1 MRVAKRLALKPCQ
14 LRQNL
19 DTWPSAS
26 SAFPHEMAHDIE
38 SQLAVCS
45 WSLQPETPEALV
57 AHLGEIGIPR
67 VQLALDPLREN
78 PGAWG
83 HTAELFAAEGI
94 ETVSGMFGTI
104 GEDYSSLDAIR
115 ETGGV
120 VPDEHWDA
128 NWANIQAVAAIADGL
143 GLKIVTF
150 HAGFLP
156 HEESDP
162 GFAKLL
168 DRITQIA
175 DVFDAN
181 GIALGFETG
190 QETADTLRLFLE
202 ILDRPSVG
210 VNFDPANM
218 LLYDKGDPIDALE
231 TLAPFLK
238 QCHIKDATQ
247 TKEPGTWGAEVTV
260 GTGEV
265 DWAAFFATLAK
276 LGYEGD
282 CCIEREADDQ
292 RVADIKTA
300 REFITQL

>member
-1 MRVAKRLALKPCQ
+1 
-14 LRQNL
+14 
-19 DTWPSAS
+19 
-26 SAFPHEMAHDIE
+26 MAHDIE
-38 SQLAVCS
+38 SRLAVCS

-57 AHLGEIGIPR
+57 AHLREIGIPR

-78 PGAWG
+78 PDTWG
-83 HTAELFAAEGI
+83 KTAVLLDAEGI
-94 ETVSGMFGTI
+94 EIVSGMFGTI

-115 ETGGV
+115 ESGGV

-128 NWANIQAVAAIADGL
+128 NWANIQAVASIAAGL

-156 HEESDP
+156 HEESDT

-168 DRITQIA
+168 GRITQIA
-175 DVFDAN
+175 DVFDASC
-181 GIALGFETG
+181 IELGFETG

-202 ILDRPSVG
+202 KLDRPSVG

-247 TKEPGTWGAEVTV
+247 TKEAGTWGAEVTV

-265 DWAAFFATLAK
+265 DWPAFFATLAK

-282 CCIEREADDQ
+282 CCIEREAGEQ
-292 RVADIKTA
+292 RVTDIKTA
-300 REFITQL
+300 RKFVTQLN

>member
-1 MRVAKRLALKPCQ
+1 
-14 LRQNL
+14 
-19 DTWPSAS
+19 
-26 SAFPHEMAHDIE
+26 MAHDIE
-38 SQLAVCS
+38 SRLAVCS
-45 WSLQPETPEALV
+45 WSLQPENPESLV
-57 AHLGEIGIPR
+57 AHLREIGIPR

-78 PGAWG
+78 PAAWG
-83 HTAELFAAEGI
+83 KTAELFAAQGI
-94 ETVSGMFGTI
+94 EIVSGMFGTI
-104 GEDYSSLDAIR
+104 GEDYSSLDAIK

-128 NWANIQAVAAIADGL
+128 NWANIQAVAGIAAGL

-168 DRITQIA
+168 GRITQIA

-181 GIALGFETG
+181 DIDLGFETG

-202 ILDRPSVG
+202 KLDRPSVG

-218 LLYDKGDPIDALE
+218 ILYGKGDPIDALE

-238 QCHIKDATQ
+238 QCHIKDATM
-247 TKEPGTWGAEVTV
+247 TREPGTWGTEVTV

-265 DWAAFFATLAK
+265 DWPAFFSTLAK
-276 LGYEGD
+276 VDFEGH
-282 CCIEREADDQ
+282 CCIEREADEQ
-292 RVADIKTA
+292 RVADIRTA
-300 REFITQL
+300 REFVTQL

>member
-1 MRVAKRLALKPCQ
+1 
-14 LRQNL
+14 
-19 DTWPSAS
+19 
-26 SAFPHEMAHDIE
+26 MAHDIE
-38 SQLAVCS
+38 SRLAVCS

-57 AHLGEIGIPR
+57 AHLREIGIPR

-78 PGAWG
+78 PDAWCK
-83 HTAELFAAEGI
+83 TAVLLDAEGI
-94 ETVSGMFGTI
+94 EIVSGMFGTI

-115 ETGGV
+115 ESGGV

-128 NWANIQAVAAIADGL
+128 NWANIQAVSSIAAGL
-143 GLKIVTF
+143 GLKVVTF

-168 DRITQIA
+168 GRITQIA

-181 GIALGFETG
+181 SIELGFETG

-202 ILDRPSVG
+202 KLDRPSVG

-247 TKEPGTWGAEVTV
+247 TKEAGTWGAEVTV

-265 DWAAFFATLAK
+265 DWPAFFATLAK

-282 CCIEREADDQ
+282 CCIEREAGEQ
-292 RVADIKTA
+292 RIVDIKTA
-300 REFITQL
+300 RKFVTQLN

>member
-1 MRVAKRLALKPCQ
+1 
-14 LRQNL
+14 
-19 DTWPSAS
+19 
-26 SAFPHEMAHDIE
+26 MAHDIE
-38 SQLAVCS
+38 SRLAVCS
-45 WSLQPETPEALV
+45 WSLQPETPESLV
-57 AHLGEIGIPR
+57 ATLLEIGIPR

-78 PGAWG
+78 PSVWG
-83 HTAELFAAEGI
+83 KTAELFAAQGI
-94 ETVSGMFGTI
+94 EIVSGMFGTI
-104 GEDYSSLDAIR
+104 GEDYSSLDAIK

-128 NWANIQAVAAIADGL
+128 NWANIQAVAGIATRL

-156 HEESDP
+156 HEEIDP

-168 DRITQIA
+168 GRITQIA

-181 GIALGFETG
+181 DIDLGFETG

-202 ILDRPSVG
+202 KLNRPSVG

-218 LLYDKGDPIDALE
+218 ILYSKGDPIDALE

-238 QCHIKDATQ
+238 QCHIKDAT
-247 TKEPGTWGAEVTV
+247 TTGEPGTWCKEVTV
-260 GTGEV
+260 GTGEG
-265 DWAAFFATLAK
+265 DWPAFFSTLAK
-276 LGYEGD
+276 VDFGGH

-292 RVADIKTA
+292 RVADIRTA
-300 REFITQL
+300 REFVTQL

>member
-1 MRVAKRLALKPCQ
+1 
-14 LRQNL
+14 
-19 DTWPSAS
+19 
-26 SAFPHEMAHDIE
+26 MANDIE
-38 SQLAVCS
+38 SRLAVCS
-45 WSLQPETPEALV
+45 WSLQPESPEALV
-57 AHLGEIGIPR
+57 AHLREIGIPR

-78 PGAWG
+78 PEAWG
-83 HTAELFAAEGI
+83 KTAELFAAEGI
-94 ETVSGMFGTI
+94 EIVSGMFGTI
-104 GEDYSSLDAIR
+104 GEDYSSLDAIK
-115 ETGGV
+115 ESGGV
-120 VPDEHWDA
+120 VPDEHWNA
-128 NWANIQAVAAIADGL
+128 NWANIQAVASIAAEL
-143 GLKIVTF
+143 GVKIVTF

-168 DRITQIA
+168 GRITQIA
-175 DVFDAN
+175 DVFDAK
-181 GIALGFETG
+181 GIELGFETG

-202 ILDRPSVG
+202 KLNRPSVG

-238 QCHIKDATQ
+238 QCHIKDATL
-247 TKEPGTWGAEVTV
+247 TKEPGTWGTEVTV

-265 DWAAFFATLAK
+265 DWPAFFATLAK
-276 LGYEGD
+276 LGYNGD

-300 REFITQL
+300 SEFVTQL

>member
-1 MRVAKRLALKPCQ
+1 
-14 LRQNL
+14 
-19 DTWPSAS
+19 
-26 SAFPHEMAHDIE
+26 MAHDIE
-38 SQLAVCS
+38 SRLAVCS

-57 AHLGEIGIPR
+57 AHLREIGIPR

-78 PGAWG
+78 PDVWG
-83 HTAELFAAEGI
+83 KTAVLLDAEGI
-94 ETVSGMFGTI
+94 EIVSGMFGTI

-115 ETGGV
+115 ESGGV

-128 NWANIQAVAAIADGL
+128 NWANIQAVASIAAGL
-143 GLKIVTF
+143 GLKTVTF

-175 DVFDAN
+175 DVFDAS
-181 GIALGFETG
+181 GIELGFETG

-202 ILDRPSVG
+202 KLDRPSVG

-247 TKEPGTWGAEVTV
+247 TKEAGTWGAEVTV

-265 DWAAFFATLAK
+265 DWPAFFATLAK

-282 CCIEREADDQ
+282 CCIEREAGEQ

-300 REFITQL
+300 REFVTQLN

>member
-1 MRVAKRLALKPCQ
+1 
-14 LRQNL
+14 
-19 DTWPSAS
+19 
-26 SAFPHEMAHDIE
+26 MAHDIE
-38 SQLAVCS
+38 SRLAVCS

-57 AHLGEIGIPR
+57 AHLREIGIPR

-78 PGAWG
+78 PDVWG
-83 HTAELFAAEGI
+83 KTAVLLDAEGI
-94 ETVSGMFGTI
+94 EIVSGMFGTI

-115 ETGGV
+115 ESGGV

-128 NWANIQAVAAIADGL
+128 NWANIEAVASIAAGH
-143 GLKIVTF
+143 GLKTVTF

-156 HEESDP
+156 HEENDP

-175 DVFDAN
+175 DVFDAS
-181 GIALGFETG
+181 GIELGFETG

-202 ILDRPSVG
+202 KLDRPSVG

-247 TKEPGTWGAEVTV
+247 TKEAGTWGAEVTV

-265 DWAAFFATLAK
+265 DWPAFFATLAK

-282 CCIEREADDQ
+282 CCIEREAGEQ

-300 REFITQL
+300 REFITQLN

>member
-1 MRVAKRLALKPCQ
+1 
-14 LRQNL
+14 
-19 DTWPSAS
+19 
-26 SAFPHEMAHDIE
+26 MAYNIE
-38 SQLAVCS
+38 SRLAVCS

-57 AHLGEIGIPR
+57 AHLGKIGIPR
-67 VQLALDPLREN
+67 VQLAIDPLREN
-78 PGAWG
+78 PKVWG
-83 HTAELFAAEGI
+83 KTAELFASEGI

-128 NWANIQAVAAIADGL
+128 NWANIQAVAAIAGGL

-156 HEESDP
+156 HQESDP

-168 DRITQIA
+168 DRISQIA
-175 DVFDAN
+175 DVFDTN
-181 GIALGFETG
+181 GIELGFETG

-202 ILDRPSVG
+202 KLDRPSVG

>member
-1 MRVAKRLALKPCQ
+1 
-14 LRQNL
+14 
-19 DTWPSAS
+19 
-26 SAFPHEMAHDIE
+26 MAYNIE
-38 SQLAVCS
+38 SRLAVCS

-57 AHLGEIGIPR
+57 AQLREIGISR
-67 VQLALDPLREN
+67 VQLALDPVREN
-78 PGAWG
+78 PETWG
-83 HTAELFAAEGI
+83 KTAELFADEGI
-94 ETVSGMFGTI
+94 EIVSGMFGTI

-128 NWANIQAVAAIADGL
+128 NWANIQAVAGIAAGL
-143 GLKIVTF
+143 GLKIITF

-156 HEESDP
+156 HQESDP

-168 DRITQIA
+168 DRISQIA

-202 ILDRPSVG
+202 KLDRPSVG

>member
-1 MRVAKRLALKPCQ
+1 
-14 LRQNL
+14 
-19 DTWPSAS
+19 
-26 SAFPHEMAHDIE
+26 MAHDIE
-38 SQLAVCS
+38 SRLAVCS

-57 AHLGEIGIPR
+57 AHLREIGIPR

-78 PGAWG
+78 PDAWG
-83 HTAELFAAEGI
+83 KTAVLLDAEGI
-94 ETVSGMFGTI
+94 EIVSGMFGTI

-115 ETGGV
+115 ESGGV

-128 NWANIQAVAAIADGL
+128 NWANIEAVASIAAGH
-143 GLKIVTF
+143 GLKTVTF

-156 HEESDP
+156 HEENDP

-175 DVFDAN
+175 DVFDAS
-181 GIALGFETG
+181 GIELGFETG

-202 ILDRPSVG
+202 KLDRPSVG

-247 TKEPGTWGAEVTV
+247 TKEAGTWGAEVSV

-265 DWAAFFATLAK
+265 DWPAFFATLAK

-282 CCIEREADDQ
+282 CCIEREAGEQ

-300 REFITQL
+300 REFVTQLN

>member
-1 MRVAKRLALKPCQ
+1 
-14 LRQNL
+14 
-19 DTWPSAS
+19 
-26 SAFPHEMAHDIE
+26 MAYNIE
-38 SQLAVCS
+38 SRLAVCS

-57 AHLGEIGIPR
+57 AQLREIGISR
-67 VQLALDPLREN
+67 VQLALDPVREN
-78 PGAWG
+78 PETWG
-83 HTAELFAAEGI
+83 KTAELFADEGI
-94 ETVSGMFGTI
+94 EIVSGMFGTI

-128 NWANIQAVAAIADGL
+128 NWANIQTVAGIAAGL
-143 GLKIVTF
+143 GLKIITF

-162 GFAKLL
+162 GFTKLL
-168 DRITQIA
+168 GRITQIA
-175 DVFDAN
+175 NVFDAN
-181 GIALGFETG
+181 GIELGFETG
-190 QETADTLRLFLE
+190 QETAGTLRLFLE
-202 ILDRPSVG
+202 KLDRPSVG

-238 QCHIKDATQ
+238 QCHIKDATL

-265 DWAAFFATLAK
+265 DWPAFFTTLAK
-276 LGYEGD
+276 VGYEGD

-292 RVADIKTA
+292 RVTDIRTA
-300 REFITQL
+300 REFVTQL

>member
-1 MRVAKRLALKPCQ
+1 
-14 LRQNL
+14 
-19 DTWPSAS
+19 
-26 SAFPHEMAHDIE
+26 MAHDIE
-38 SQLAVCS
+38 SRLAVCS

-57 AHLGEIGIPR
+57 AHLREIGIPR
-67 VQLALDPLREN
+67 VQLAL
-78 PGAWG
+78 A
-83 HTAELFAAEGI
+83 
-94 ETVSGMFGTI
+94 
-104 GEDYSSLDAIR
+104 SLDAIR
-115 ETGGV
+115 ESGGV

-128 NWANIQAVAAIADGL
+128 NWANIEAVASIAAGH
-143 GLKIVTF
+143 GLKTVTF

-156 HEESDP
+156 HEENDP

-175 DVFDAN
+175 DVFDAS
-181 GIALGFETG
+181 GIELGFETG

-202 ILDRPSVG
+202 KLDRPSVG

-247 TKEPGTWGAEVTV
+247 TKEAGTWGAEVTV

-265 DWAAFFATLAK
+265 DWPAFFATLAK

-282 CCIEREADDQ
+282 CCIEREAGEQ

-300 REFITQL
+300 REFVTQLN

>member
-1 MRVAKRLALKPCQ
+1 M
-14 LRQNL
+14 
-19 DTWPSAS
+19 
-26 SAFPHEMAHDIE
+26 
-38 SQLAVCS
+38 
-45 WSLQPETPEALV
+45 TPEALV
-57 AHLGEIGIPR
+57 AHLREIGIPS

-78 PGAWG
+78 PDAWG
-83 HTAELFAAEGI
+83 KTAVLLDAEGI
-94 ETVSGMFGTI
+94 EIVSGMFGTI

-115 ETGGV
+115 ESGGV

-128 NWANIQAVAAIADGL
+128 NWANIQAVASIAAGL

-168 DRITQIA
+168 GRITQIA

-181 GIALGFETG
+181 SIELGFETG

-202 ILDRPSVG
+202 KLDRPSVG

-247 TKEPGTWGAEVTV
+247 TKEAGTWGAEVTV

-265 DWAAFFATLAK
+265 DWPAFFATLAK

-300 REFITQL
+300 RKFVTQLN

>member
-1 MRVAKRLALKPCQ
+1 
-14 LRQNL
+14 
-19 DTWPSAS
+19 
-26 SAFPHEMAHDIE
+26 MAHDIE
-38 SQLAVCS
+38 SRLAVCS
-45 WSLQPETPEALV
+45 WSLQPETPESLV
-57 AHLGEIGIPR
+57 AHLLEIGIPR

-78 PGAWG
+78 PSVWG
-83 HTAELFAAEGI
+83 KTAELFAAQGI
-94 ETVSGMFGTI
+94 EIVSGMFGTI
-104 GEDYSSLDAIR
+104 GEDYSSLDAIK

-120 VPDEHWDA
+120 VPDKHWDA
-128 NWANIQAVAAIADGL
+128 NWANIQAVAGIATRL

-156 HEESDP
+156 HEEIDP

-168 DRITQIA
+168 GRITQIA

-181 GIALGFETG
+181 DIDLGFETG

-202 ILDRPSVG
+202 KLNRPSVG

-218 LLYDKGDPIDALE
+218 ILYSKGDPIDALE

-238 QCHIKDATQ
+238 QCHIKDAT
-247 TKEPGTWGAEVTV
+247 TGEPGTWGKEVTV

-265 DWAAFFATLAK
+265 DWPAFFSTLAK
-276 LGYEGD
+276 VDFGGH

-292 RVADIKTA
+292 RVADIRTA
-300 REFITQL
+300 REFVTQL

>member
-1 MRVAKRLALKPCQ
+1 
-14 LRQNL
+14 
-19 DTWPSAS
+19 
-26 SAFPHEMAHDIE
+26 MAHDIE
-38 SQLAVCS
+38 SRLAVCS

-57 AHLGEIGIPR
+57 ANLREIGIPR

-78 PGAWG
+78 PDAWG
-83 HTAELFAAEGI
+83 KTAVLLDAEGI
-94 ETVSGMFGTI
+94 EIVSGMFGTI

-115 ETGGV
+115 ESGGV

-128 NWANIQAVAAIADGL
+128 NWTNIQAVASIAAGL
-143 GLKIVTF
+143 GLKTVTF

-168 DRITQIA
+168 GRITQIA

-181 GIALGFETG
+181 CIELGFETG

-202 ILDRPSVG
+202 KLDRPSVG

-247 TKEPGTWGAEVTV
+247 TKEAGTWGAEVTV

-265 DWAAFFATLAK
+265 DWPAFFATLAK

-282 CCIEREADDQ
+282 CCIEREAGEQ

-300 REFITQL
+300 RKFVTQLN

>member
-1 MRVAKRLALKPCQ
+1 
-14 LRQNL
+14 
-19 DTWPSAS
+19 
-26 SAFPHEMAHDIE
+26 MAYNIE
-38 SQLAVCS
+38 SRLAVCS

-57 AHLGEIGIPR
+57 AQLREIGISR
-67 VQLALDPLREN
+67 VQLALDPVREN
-78 PGAWG
+78 PEVWG
-83 HTAELFAAEGI
+83 KTAELFADEGI
-94 ETVSGMFGTI
+94 EIVSGMFGTI

-128 NWANIQAVAAIADGL
+128 NWANIQTVAGIAAAL
-143 GLKIVTF
+143 GLKIITF

-162 GFAKLL
+162 GFTKLL
-168 DRITQIA
+168 GRITQIA
-175 DVFDAN
+175 NVFDAN
-181 GIALGFETG
+181 GIELGFETG
-190 QETADTLRLFLE
+190 QETAGTLRLFLE
-202 ILDRPSVG
+202 KLNRPSVG

-247 TKEPGTWGAEVTV
+247 TKEVGTWGTEVTV

-265 DWAAFFATLAK
+265 DWPAFFATLVK

-282 CCIEREADDQ
+282 CCIEREADDH
-292 RVADIKTA
+292 RIADIRTA
-300 REFITQL
+300 REFVTQL

>member
-1 MRVAKRLALKPCQ
+1 
-14 LRQNL
+14 
-19 DTWPSAS
+19 
-26 SAFPHEMAHDIE
+26 MAYNIE
-38 SQLAVCS
+38 SRLAVCS

-57 AHLGEIGIPR
+57 AQLREIGISR
-67 VQLALDPLREN
+67 VQLALDPVREN
-78 PGAWG
+78 PEVWG
-83 HTAELFAAEGI
+83 KTAELFADEGI
-94 ETVSGMFGTI
+94 EIVSGMFGTI

-128 NWANIQAVAAIADGL
+128 NWANIQTVAGIAAAL
-143 GLKIVTF
+143 GLKIITF

-162 GFAKLL
+162 GFTKLL
-168 DRITQIA
+168 GRITQIA
-175 DVFDAN
+175 NVFDAN
-181 GIALGFETG
+181 GIELGFETG
-190 QETADTLRLFLE
+190 QETAGTLRLFLE
-202 ILDRPSVG
+202 KLNRPSVG

-247 TKEPGTWGAEVTV
+247 TKEVGTWGTEVTV

-265 DWAAFFATLAK
+265 DWPAFFATLAK

-292 RVADIKTA
+292 RIADIRTA
-300 REFITQL
+300 REFVTQL

>member
-1 MRVAKRLALKPCQ
+1 
-14 LRQNL
+14 
-19 DTWPSAS
+19 
-26 SAFPHEMAHDIE
+26 MAHDIE
-38 SQLAVCS
+38 SRLAVCS

-57 AHLGEIGIPR
+57 AHLREIGIPR

-78 PGAWG
+78 PDAWG
-83 HTAELFAAEGI
+83 KTAVLLDAEGI
-94 ETVSGMFGTI
+94 EIVSGMFGTI

-115 ETGGV
+115 ESGGV

-128 NWANIQAVAAIADGL
+128 NWANIEAVASIAAGL

-156 HEESDP
+156 HEENDP

-175 DVFDAN
+175 DVFDAS
-181 GIALGFETG
+181 GIELGFETG

-202 ILDRPSVG
+202 KLDRPSVG

-247 TKEPGTWGAEVTV
+247 TKEAGTWGAEVTV

-265 DWAAFFATLAK
+265 DWPAFFATLAK

-282 CCIEREADDQ
+282 CCIEREAGEQ

-300 REFITQL
+300 REFVTQLN

>member
-1 MRVAKRLALKPCQ
+1 
-14 LRQNL
+14 
-19 DTWPSAS
+19 
-26 SAFPHEMAHDIE
+26 MAHDIE
-38 SQLAVCS
+38 SRLAVCS

-57 AHLGEIGIPR
+57 ANLREIGIPR

-78 PGAWG
+78 PDAWG
-83 HTAELFAAEGI
+83 KTAVLLDAEGI
-94 ETVSGMFGTI
+94 EIVSGMFGTI

-115 ETGGV
+115 ESGGV

-128 NWANIQAVAAIADGL
+128 NWTNIQAVASIAAGL
-143 GLKIVTF
+143 GLKTVTF

-168 DRITQIA
+168 GRITQIA

-181 GIALGFETG
+181 CIELGFETG

-202 ILDRPSVG
+202 KLDRPSVG

-265 DWAAFFATLAK
+265 DWAVFFATLAK

-282 CCIEREADDQ
+282 CCIEREAGEQ

-300 REFITQL
+300 RKFVTQLN

>member
-1 MRVAKRLALKPCQ
+1 MV
-14 LRQNL
+14 
-19 DTWPSAS
+19 
-26 SAFPHEMAHDIE
+26 HDIE
-38 SQLAVCS
+38 SRLAVCS

-57 AHLGEIGIPR
+57 SQLREIGISR
-67 VQLALDPLREN
+67 VQIALDPLREN

-83 HTAELFAAEGI
+83 KTAELFAAEGI
-94 ETVSGMFGTI
+94 EIVSGMFGTI
-104 GEDYSSLDAIR
+104 GEDYSSLDTIR

-120 VPDEHWDA
+120 VPDEHWEA
-128 NWANIQAVAAIADGL
+128 NWANIQVVADIATRL

-175 DVFDAN
+175 DVFDAS
-181 GIALGFETG
+181 GIELGFETG

-202 ILDRPSVG
+202 KLDRPSVG

-247 TKEPGTWGAEVTV
+247 TKEAGTWGAEVTV

-265 DWAAFFATLAK
+265 DWPAFFATLAK

-282 CCIEREADDQ
+282 CCIEREAGEQ

-300 REFITQL
+300 REFVTQLN

>member
-1 MRVAKRLALKPCQ
+1 
-14 LRQNL
+14 
-19 DTWPSAS
+19 
-26 SAFPHEMAHDIE
+26 
-38 SQLAVCS
+38 
-45 WSLQPETPEALV
+45 
-57 AHLGEIGIPR
+57 
-67 VQLALDPLREN
+67 
-78 PGAWG
+78 
-83 HTAELFAAEGI
+83 
-94 ETVSGMFGTI
+94 MFGTI

-128 NWANIQAVAAIADGL
+128 NWANIQTVAGIAAGL
-143 GLKIVTF
+143 GLKIITF

-162 GFAKLL
+162 GFTKLL
-168 DRITQIA
+168 GRITQIA
-175 DVFDAN
+175 NVFDAN
-181 GIALGFETG
+181 GIELGFETG
-190 QETADTLRLFLE
+190 QETAGTLRLFLE
-202 ILDRPSVG
+202 KLNRPSVG

-247 TKEPGTWGAEVTV
+247 TKEVGTWGTEVTV

-265 DWAAFFATLAK
+265 DWPAFFATLAK

-292 RVADIKTA
+292 RIADIRTA
-300 REFITQL
+300 REFVTQL

>member
-1 MRVAKRLALKPCQ
+1 
-14 LRQNL
+14 
-19 DTWPSAS
+19 
-26 SAFPHEMAHDIE
+26 MAYNIE
-38 SQLAVCS
+38 SRLAVCS

-57 AHLGEIGIPR
+57 AQLREIGISR
-67 VQLALDPLREN
+67 VQLALDPVREN
-78 PGAWG
+78 PEVWG
-83 HTAELFAAEGI
+83 KTAELFADEGI
-94 ETVSGMFGTI
+94 EIVSGMFGTI

-128 NWANIQAVAAIADGL
+128 NWANIQTVAGIAAGL
-143 GLKIVTF
+143 GLKIITF

-162 GFAKLL
+162 GFTKLL
-168 DRITQIA
+168 GRITQIA
-175 DVFDAN
+175 NVFDAN
-181 GIALGFETG
+181 GIELGFETG
-190 QETADTLRLFLE
+190 QETAGTLRLFLE
-202 ILDRPSVG
+202 KLNRPSVG

-218 LLYDKGDPIDALE
+218 LLYDKGDPIVALE

-247 TKEPGTWGAEVTV
+247 TKEVGTWGTEVTV

-265 DWAAFFATLAK
+265 DWPAFFATLAK

-292 RVADIKTA
+292 RIADIRTA
-300 REFITQL
+300 REFVTQL